1 MKVFSGI
8 SSAALLI
15 FITILSM
22 TDSLTFQDVRDHELL
37 NKLIFMVKDM
47 NYKAGD
53 ADCVLLL
60 LCKLKPFVW
69 SMQKA
74 ITERIVGD
82 EKQHADDMNNRAN
95 TDRMSIFF
103 KYVPSLEEFKNNGVE
118 CEDAFKTCK
127 LF

>member
-1 MKVFSGI
+1 MV
-8 SSAALLI
+8 
-15 FITILSM
+15 
-22 TDSLTFQDVRDHELL
+22 HE
-37 NKLIFMVKDM
+37 M

-74 ITERIVGD
+74 IDERIVGG
-82 EKQHADDMNNRAN
+82 EKQQQYAKKNE
-95 TDRMSIFF
+95 DRVNIFF
-103 KYVPSLEEFKNNGVE
+103 KFVPSLEEFKNNGLE
-118 CEDAFKTCK
+118 CEETYETCN